1 MSSTTFTAASALA
14 VKVWSRKAFN
24 DAVKNTMYGKMT
36 GKSDRSIVQVKEELK
51 GEGDRVRFRLR
62 GLPQGTG
69 VQDDETLE
77 GNEEGL
83 DFRHFDLLLGE
94 KRHAIKVDLN
104 LSAQRTMVDVRAEA
118 KEALQEWL
126 EEYLDTTYFEY
137 LTGTSTVAASPNGKF
152 HTSGAL
158 GGNALLAPSADRIV
172 FGGTGVT
179 SRAGLAAGDTMTLA
193 ILDKVAERIK
203 RASPTMRKASI
214 DGKSGWVVIM
224 SPEQVTNLRTNTGPG
239 QWLDITKAALQGGSG
254 DKSMFWSE
262 TLGIYR
268 DFILM
273 ESTRVPRF
281 TNGGSGGNI
290 QGARALVLGA
300 QAAVVAHGKD
310 TDQQGKM
317 KLVERTFD
325 YGKKYGVG
333 VTLIWGMAK
342 TRFENQSDFG
352 VFCIET
358 AAAPAA

>member
-14 VKVWSRKAFN
+14 VKVWARKAFN
-24 DAVKNTMYGKMT
+24 DAVKATTYGKMT
-36 GKSDRSIVQVKEELK
+36 GKSDRSIVQVKEDIK
-51 GEGDRVRFRLR
+51 SEGDRIRFRLR
-62 GLPQGTG
+62 ALSVDDG

-83 DFRHFDLLLGE
+83 EFKHFDLHLGE
-94 KRHAIKVDLN
+94 KRKAIKVDLN

-118 KEALQEWL
+118 KEQLQEWL

-137 LTGTSTVAASPNGKF
+137 LSGMSSDAARPNGKF
-152 HTSGAL
+152 HKSGAL

-172 FGGTGVT
+172 FAGTGVT
-179 SRAGLAAGDTMTLA
+179 SRNQLAATDTMTLSV
-193 ILDKVAERIK
+193 LDKVAERIK

-214 DGKSGWVVIM
+214 EGKSGWVVIM
-224 SPEQVTNLRTNTGPG
+224 SPEQVTSLRTNTNSG
-239 QWLDITKAALQGGSG
+239 QWLDITKAALQGGKQSLFEG
-254 DKSMFWSE
+254 E
-262 TLGIYR
+262 ALGIYR

-273 ESTRVPRF
+273 ESTRVPTF
-281 TNGGSGGNI
+281 SNGGAGANI
-290 QGARALVLGA
+290 KGARALVLGA
-300 QAAVVAHGKD
+300 QSAVVAHGKD
-310 TDQQGKM
+310 TDDQGKM

-342 TRFENQSDFG
+342 TRFDGQSDFG
-352 VFCIET
+352 TFCIET